1 MLNLVLYFKCIIMEN
16 FRFYWDEYVSNR
28 EKHEDYYNVMEN
40 YSDTPILNE
49 ILRYMNEKF
58 SNWNT
63 NSGIGFYA
71 AEFVSDIIDEFESY
85 VNHGDSEEDVNEDC
99 EANEEDFTKKELE
112 FLHQTISSYYATTLE
127 NFAHRFNMYSIDEF
141 EAYLESLI
149 ENEVDEKKIA
159 ELEDLSQEAYDK
171 MYDEFKIK
179 LKEKIVYDFKSDIVF
194 D

>member
-1 MLNLVLYFKCIIMEN
+1 MEN
-16 FRFYWDEYVSNR
+16 FRFYWDEYVANR

-49 ILRYMNEKF
+49 IIRYLNEKF
-58 SNWNT
+58 PNWNT

-85 VNHGDSEEDVNEDC
+85 VNYLDSEEEVNEDC
-99 EANEEDFTKKELE
+99 EANEEEFTKKELK
-112 FLHQTISSYYATTLE
+112 FLHNTISFDYGTTME
-127 NFAHRFNMYSIDEF
+127 NFEHRFNMYSIDEF
-141 EAYLESLI
+141 ETYLESLI

-179 LKEKIVYDFKSDIVF
+179 LKEKIVYDFTSDIVF